1 MVTVL
6 QQMKN
11 QVLLA
16 VVLLASA
23 ASTSWTAE
31 RQGAAATDPF
41 ANLQRFEGNPPK
53 LWLLDDKA
61 LRPAIEKVAGE
72 YIGVLDVNLNT
83 SSGVQITDGVLA
95 IEGCFP
101 HSCGTDG
108 AMLVIDNAGRIY
120 IAILTDGKK
129 IMYFT
134 NDTARTRK
142 PIEAIQ
148 AFADHNPGA
157 KMTFMSK

>member
-1 MVTVL
+1 MVTVC
-6 QQMKN
+6 QHMKTHM
-11 QVLLA
+11 LLA
-16 VVLLASA
+16 AVFLASA

-31 RQGAAATDPF
+31 RQGANASDPF

-53 LWLLDDKA
+53 LWLLSDKA

-72 YIGVLDVNLNT
+72 YFDVLDVNLNT
-83 SSGVQITDGVLA
+83 SSGAHVTNGVLA

-101 HSCGTDG
+101 HSCGSDE
-108 AMLVIDNAGRIY
+108 ALLVIDTAGHIY
-120 IAILTDGKK
+120 MAILTDGKE
-129 IMYFT
+129 IRYFT
-134 NDTARTRK
+134 NDAARQRK

-148 AFADHNPGA
+148 TFAGHNPGA